1 LENFLQ
7 SDSAKQDFWKQKR
20 EAKSKELEQKYS
32 QIAPGIP
39 LVNVSFKNI
48 FFDKCQEYF
57 GELLNAKH
65 GIEEFERW
73 DGYEI
78 TRMFGKGLNPTSLKT
93 AQNNIEYFVNNIKP
107 QSNEI
112 RVLEYGPG
120 SGWSTVMLYNKL
132 KETFPNHAIHLLSV
146 DISPHSIVATQ
157 NTLDYSLIPWQT
169 ILEPTD
175 YTKLLDTD
183 KKITLILG
191 DFIEISQKQEDNSFD
206 GFFSSHGTAYL
217 SKNQYLDLFS
227 SINRIG
233 KHNSVIVV
241 DSLDPLYTV
250 NLNTLHLIYCSMF
263 PNMALKLPTY
273 IYGKSKRSNSKFF
286 PGQEVKNLVQV
297 HNEESLL
304 FYRWNNYL
312 IKNLR
317 FNYLLQMLN
326 SIKITTT
333 VIEEYREDVFPSYL
347 LKDLLIDNQ
356 YKNFTNLTDIP
367 KCPLYISNAG
377 FILKKS

>member
-1 LENFLQ
+1 MENILK
-7 SDSAKQDFWKQKR
+7 SDPAKQEFWKQKR
-20 EAKSKELEQKYS
+20 LAKSKDLEKKYS
-32 QIAPGIP
+32 EVAPGIP

-57 GELLNAKH
+57 GQLLNAKKE
-65 GIEEFERW
+65 IEEFERW

-93 AQNNIEYFVNNIKP
+93 AQNNINYFVSNLKP
-107 QSNEI
+107 QSNQI
-112 RVLEYGPG
+112 RILEYGPG

-132 KETFPNHAIHLLSV
+132 RETFPEHNIHLLSV

-157 NTLDYSLIPWQT
+157 NTLDYCLIPWKT
-169 ILEPTD
+169 ILEPSDFNTVS
-175 YTKLLDTD
+175 DTS
-183 KKITLILG
+183 KNITLMLG
-191 DFIEISQKQEDNSFD
+191 DFIEISKHQEENSFD

-227 SINRIG
+227 SIQKIG
-233 KHNSVIVV
+233 SHNSIFVA

-263 PNMALKLPTY
+263 PNTALSLPTY
-273 IYGKSKRSNSKFF
+273 IYGKSKKSNSKFF

-304 FYRWNNYL
+304 FYKWNNYL

-347 LKDLLIDNQ
+347 LKNLLIDHQ
-356 YKNFTNLTDIP
+356 LTNFTNLTDTP